1 MRALLSLAVLAVL
14 AGCQSWDWRAAGRSL
29 IYSACYTIAN
39 CSASD
44 GQPTGDE

>member
-1 MRALLSLAVLAVL
+1 MRALAAIAVVLLL
-14 AGCQSWDWRAAGRSL
+14 AGCQSWNWRAAGRTL

-44 GQPTGDE
+44 GALPAEE